1 MPYNGKT
8 DWKLND
14 TVYPEDMNRIEGQ
27 IGKNTSEIEGVS
39 GKIGNSSDNEEQ
51 LTLFGK
57 LAALLKKVMG
67 IDDKVGTSEDEKTSP
82 TLFGKIAGIGDTL
95 SENLTP
101 VTEKIAEVLTKVT
114 GIDTKI
120 GTSGDTAGTV
130 TLFGQI
136 KTIVD
141 TLAGKRYR
149 YSNTVQHTEEQSYTL
164 GDNTAIMY
172 NFIAEYDGNIHISV
186 DYQRNGKSA
195 NTVACIHAI
204 AESSWYCKG
213 DGGNENLIETLLSS
227 ETGTTLNQKYGG
239 TFWDNSSPYYVYGGL
254 TTKTGRDITKS
265 QIHLILHVKK
275 GDQVVIAAVG
285 FRESGESVTYSNLKV
300 MYDLK

>member
-1 MPYNGKT
+1 MPKLPADLPENWTQGQTISPNGTEVGLTEQYGYNYLMKQVNNTQTEVNNINTALT
-8 DWKLND
+8 DVAQQA
-14 TVYPEDMNRIEGQ
+14 TVN
-27 IGKNTSEIEGVS
+27 EINN
-39 GKIGNSSDNEEQ
+39 KIGEESDADTQ
-51 LTLFGK
+51 
-57 LAALLKKVMG
+57 
-67 IDDKVGTSEDEKTSP
+67 P
-82 TLFGKIAGIGDTL
+82 TLFGRLAQLKKVL
-95 SENLTP
+95 L
-101 VTEKIAEVLTKVT
+101 EKLAEMLTKVT
-114 GIDTKI
+114 GIDGKI
-120 GTSGDTAGTV
+120 GTSGDTAGSA

-186 DYQRNGKSA
+186 DYQRNG
-195 NTVACIHAI
+195 NDGDTVACIHGI

-213 DGGNENLIETLLSS
+213 DGGNENLIETLLNS
-227 ETGTTLNQKYGG
+227 ETGTTLNRKYGG
-239 TFWDNSSPYYVYGGL
+239 TFWDNSSPYYIYGGL
-254 TTKTGRDITKS
+254 TTKTGRETVKS

-275 GDQVVIAAVG
+275 GDKVVIAAVG
-285 FRESGESVTYSNLKV
+285 FRGTGESVTYSNLKV